1 MKSQD
6 ILVALKLVSL
16 GLQGN
21 DRYLF
26 KTYPH
31 DWPGWDDISEEPV
44 EPPQALAWT
53 YQRLADSLGISSS
66 DCHAAVKR
74 CLQNSLLR
82 YSRQS
87 DQPLPVHPNIQE
99 FAIHGI
105 KYVFPAEI
113 GTLTR
118 GIPTTYAAPV
128 LAGKLMASGDH
139 CYVWPDGLGQQT
151 GLALPP
157 IHKTVPLAVRKDPV
171 LYELL
176 ALIDAIRFGRARES
190 NLAKDMLT
198 ERLRT

>member
-16 GLQGN
+16 GIRQT
-21 DRYLF
+21 DRSVIR
-26 KTYPH
+26 TYPR
-31 DWPGWDDISEEPV
+31 DWPGWDDIAEETA
-44 EPPQALAWT
+44 EPSPEATWT
-53 YQRLADSLGISSS
+53 YQKLGESLGISPS
-66 DCHAAVKR
+66 DCHAAIKR

-82 YSRQS
+82 HSRQS
-87 DQPLPVHPNIQE
+87 DQPVPVHRNIEE

-128 LAGKLMASGDH
+128 LSGKLMASGDH
-139 CYVWPDGLGQQT
+139 CYVWPDGRGQQT
-151 GLALPP
+151 GLAMPP
-157 IHKTVPLAVRKDPV
+157 IHKTVPFAVRKDPV

-190 NLAKDMLT
+190 GLARDMLS